1 MTSVD
6 CVDRERPALMEGI
19 TPVRYEFIFSAN
31 LVFTIFTIYHKKKV
45 KEAAEMTK
53 RALNFKMDEA
63 DIMEIKEVAGVFRL
77 SMTDLV
83 TNAVKAYI
91 DELKQDPLYRLTANI
106 QEASTEESK
115 EILAEIENMSDD
127 DLSIAATKR
136 FSV

>member
-1 MTSVD
+1 MA
-6 CVDRERPALMEGI
+6 R
-19 TPVRYEFIFSAN
+19 
-31 LVFTIFTIYHKKKV
+31 
-45 KEAAEMTK
+45 

-63 DIMEIKEVAGVFRL
+63 DIMEIKEVAGMFRL

-106 QEASTEESK
+106 QESSTEESK